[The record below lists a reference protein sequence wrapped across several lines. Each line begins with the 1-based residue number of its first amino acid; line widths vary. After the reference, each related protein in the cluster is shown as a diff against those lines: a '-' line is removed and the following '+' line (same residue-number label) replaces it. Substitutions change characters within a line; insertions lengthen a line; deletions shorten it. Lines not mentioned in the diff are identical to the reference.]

1 MAESIA
7 SQQMRLTACEIT
19 IERLHEQLSKE
30 RVKRIDLKIEIGILL
45 DLLKQHNHL
54 DEVMDFYD

>member
-1 MAESIA
+1 MTESIA
-7 SQQMRLTACEIT
+7 NQQMMLTACQKT
-19 IERLHEQLSKE
+19 IDRLHEQLSKE
-30 RVKRIDLKIEIGILL
+30 RMKRIDLKIEIGILL